1 MLLYIY
7 NSGGHKPPSTNT
19 LHIMNYKFGNGVT
32 SNTIAT
38 AQAGIVKSA
47 ETLFAKSLAL
57 GEQFLQ
63 VRSAW
68 KDGTLDKQLGED
80 KPTWEDFIKE
90 QFGKSRSQF
99 NKLCKAATDA
109 KDAPELLE
117 EYLSKEEAEPNVER
131 WAAYVKDDANTE
143 EGEETEVRDVRT
155 TYCGQMQVGHLVIRM
170 TPDGKVTTDC
180 DVADIKF
187 LFQSFRAA
195 LVNTP
200 ELKDAA
206 KAVVAP
212 SAEAKEEVDGYFAEM
227 AKGA

>member
-1 MLLYIY
+1 
-7 NSGGHKPPSTNT
+7 
-19 LHIMNYKFGNGVT
+19 MNYKFGNGVT
-32 SNTIAT
+32 STTIAK
-38 AQAGIVKSA
+38 AQAGITKSA

-68 KDGTLDKQLGED
+68 KDGSLDEQLGEE
-80 KPTWEDFIKE
+80 KPTWEDFIRE

-109 KDAPELLE
+109 KEAPELLE

-131 WAAYVKDDANTE
+131 WAAYVKDDANTD

-155 TYCGQMQVGHLVIRM
+155 KYCGQMQVGHLVMRM

-187 LFQSFRAA
+187 LFQAFREA
-195 LVNTP
+195 LSNTP

-212 SAEAKEEVDGYFAEM
+212 NAEAKEEVEGYFAEM

>member
-1 MLLYIY
+1 
-7 NSGGHKPPSTNT
+7 
-19 LHIMNYKFGNGVT
+19 MNLKFNNGVT
-32 SNTIAT
+32 STTIAK

-57 GEQFLQ
+57 GAQFLQ

-68 KDGTLDKQLGED
+68 KDGTVEAQLDEMPAWD
-80 KPTWEDFIKE
+80 DFVKE

-99 NKLCKAATDA
+99 NKLCKAA
-109 KDAPELLE
+109 KDAEEQPALLE
-117 EYLSKEEAEPNVER
+117 EYLGKEEDEPNVER

-143 EGEETEVRDVRT
+143 EGEETEVRDVKT
-155 TYCGQMQVGHLVIRM
+155 KYCGQMQVGHLVMRM

-180 DVADIKF
+180 DVDDIKF
-187 LFQSFRAA
+187 LFQAFREA
-195 LVNTP
+195 LSNTP
-200 ELKDAA
+200 ELKAAA

-212 SAEAKEEVDGYFAEM
+212 NAEAKEEVEGYFAEM

>member
-1 MLLYIY
+1 MVPATTL
-7 NSGGHKPPSTNT
+7 NAGGHCTQNA
-19 LHIMNYKFGNGVT
+19 MNYKFGNGVT
-32 SNTIAT
+32 STTIAK

-57 GEQFLQ
+57 GAQFLQ

-68 KDGTLDKQLGED
+68 KDGSLDEQLGED

-99 NKLCKAATDA
+99 NKLCKAARDA
-109 KDAPELLE
+109 EEQPALLE
-117 EYLSKEEAEPNVER
+117 EYLGKEEDEPNVER
-131 WAAYVKDDANTE
+131 WAAYVKDDANSE
-143 EGEETEVRDVRT
+143 EGEETEVRDVKT
-155 TYCGQMQVGHLVIRM
+155 KYCGQMQVGHLVMRM

-180 DVADIKF
+180 DVDDIKF
-187 LFQSFRAA
+187 LFQAFREA
-195 LVNTP
+195 LSNTP
-200 ELKDAA
+200 ELKAAA

-212 SAEAKEEVDGYFAEM
+212 SADAKEEIEGYFAEM